1 MSRMVDYLYHGN
13 AGDDDPAEFY
23 ASYDPGIGVDDTVSQ
38 KASFRW
44 ESQSKRD
51 EGYFETAWFAD
62 FRKRWQDDLYRERL
76 NFQARMDAI

>member
-1 MSRMVDYLYHGN
+1 MTSRMRVEDGWQYLVEGC
-13 AGDDDPAEFY
+13 D
-23 ASYDPGIGVDDTVSQ
+23 YDPGIGVDDTVSQ

-76 NFQARMDAI
+76 NFQARLEAI